1 MPRHSTHG
9 RGLKIFLVVLAVLAG
24 IIVVCEI
31 LGWPFLR
38 KPVENLASRQLNRE
52 VRIEEPFELHLL
64 GGISLSVGGLW
75 IAAPKMFDAP
85 YLLDAENIT
94 LKLRY
99 SDLIGW
105 DSATEPFTIKMLNV
119 KQMDAYLLRNKQG
132 ATWQFKEE
140 QPDEKPTPF
149 PVIDTLVVQQG
160 TAVVK
165 DTITDADLEASFR
178 TREGTNEAKA
188 VSVVEAEGTF
198 RDHPIKGQVI
208 TPGFLE
214 AAQQGKDQPI
224 PLDAWVNYG
233 GVRVEFLG
241 NIANISAAKEIRGN
255 FTIKGPSLGIVGDLF
270 NITLP
275 TTTEFIIKGDL
286 VREEELIK
294 VDIENA
300 RVGSSDLSGQFSFDT
315 SGEKIFMKGYLN
327 SSNFVLA
334 DLAPTFGTRAEDGS
348 EIERPEGQV
357 FPDRQLNL
365 PALNKFNAEIS
376 LDFQRVHLGRF
387 FEEPISPFKAYLDLN
402 SGKLSLAKIDA
413 RTAEGSLAGTIAV
426 DANALGESGKQDP
439 DDQSRPKAQWALDL
453 DWKNIKLG
461 RWIKGREQT
470 EPGEPRAYVTGLL
483 NGNVDL
489 KGRGNST
496 SELLGS
502 LNGNISTYINQGQ
515 ISHLLIEA
523 LGLDVAQALGLLIKS
538 DELLPMHCAVVD
550 LQSQQGIVKTQVA
563 LIDTPVTLVL
573 MDGRID
579 LQQEQ
584 LDLRFVAKPENVSLF
599 TARTPILVDGT
610 LANPEVHPKVAPI
623 AARVLGSIALAF
635 VNPLAAIIPFLDPGT
650 GDHAPC
656 DEVLREFKTRNAKA
670 GAAKSASGNAGG
682 RGADKPAAMQRSAP
696 AEAAPSAAEP
706 GQAAPGSAAPPTDA
720 PIGNPPYGT
729 RGIPGH
735 GAD

>member
-1 MPRHSTHG
+1 MPSHSAHG

-38 KPVENLASRQLNRE
+38 KPMENLATRQLERE
-52 VRIEEPFELHLL
+52 VRIEEPFKLRLL
-64 GGISLSVGGLW
+64 GGIRLSVGGLW
-75 IAAPKMFDAP
+75 IASPKEFDAP
-85 YLLDAENIT
+85 YLLDAEDIT
-94 LKLRY
+94 IKLRY

-105 DSATEPFTIKMLNV
+105 DSATEPFTIKQLKV
-119 KQMDAYLLRNKQG
+119 QQMDAYLLRNKDG

-140 QPDEKPTPF
+140 QPDEEPTPF
-149 PVIDTLVVQQG
+149 PVIETLVVQQG
-160 TAVVK
+160 SALVK
-165 DTITDADLEASFR
+165 DTITEADLEASFR
-178 TREGTNEAKA
+178 TREGTTEADA
-188 VSVVEAEGTF
+188 VSVIETEGTF
-198 RDHPIKGQVI
+198 RQHPIKGRVT

-214 AAQQGKDQPI
+214 AAQQQKDHPI
-224 PLDAWVNYG
+224 PLDAWVDYG

-241 NIANISAAKEIRGN
+241 NISNISAAKEIRGN

-275 TTTEFIIKGDL
+275 TTTEFTIKGDL
-286 VREEELIK
+286 IREEELIK
-294 VDIENA
+294 VDIESA

-315 SGEKIFMKGYLN
+315 GGEKIVMKGDLN

-334 DLAPTFGTRAEDGS
+334 DLGPTFGTRGEDGS
-348 EIERPEGQV
+348 ELQRPEGQV

-365 PALNKFNAEIS
+365 PALNKFNAEVS

-402 SGKLSLAKIDA
+402 SGKLSLAKIEA
-413 RTAEGSLAGTIAV
+413 STAEGSLSGTIAV

-461 RWIKGREQT
+461 QWIKGREQT
-470 EPGEPRAYVTGLL
+470 EPGEPSAYVTGLL
-483 NGNVDL
+483 NGSVDL

-515 ISHLLIEA
+515 ISHLVIEA

-538 DELLPMHCAVVD
+538 DKLLPMHCAVVD

-573 MDGRID
+573 MDGKID

-584 LDLRFVAKPENVSLF
+584 LDLRFVAKPENASPF

-610 LANPEVHPKVAPI
+610 LANPEIHPKVAPI

-635 VNPLAAIIPFLDPGT
+635 INPLAAIIPFLDPGT
-650 GDHAPC
+650 GDHSPC
-656 DEVLREFKTRNAKA
+656 GEALREFNARNGKTKA
-670 GAAKSASGNAGG
+670 GSEAGRGEAGG
-682 RGADKPAAMQRSAP
+682 RGEDREPALQQDGRTDSASDP
-696 AEAAPSAAEP
+696 AGTAPTGETPSSDE
-706 GQAAPGSAAPPTDA
+706 

>member
-1 MPRHSTHG
+1 MSSHSARG
-9 RGLKIFLVVLAVLAG
+9 RGLKIFLIVLAVLAA
-24 IIVVCEI
+24 IIAVCEI
-31 LGWPFLR
+31 MGWPFLR
-38 KPVENLASRQLNRE
+38 KPVENFASKQLNRE

-75 IAAPKMFDAP
+75 IAAPQIFDAP

-105 DSATEPFTIKMLNV
+105 DSATEPFTIKLLKV
-119 KQMDAYLLRNKQG
+119 KQIDAYLLRNEKG

-140 QPDEKPTPF
+140 QPDEQPTPF
-149 PVIDTLVVQQG
+149 PMIDTLVVQQG
-160 TAVVK
+160 SAVIK
-165 DTITDADLEASFR
+165 DTITEADLEASFR
-178 TREGTNEAKA
+178 TREGTNEAQA
-188 VSVVEAEGTF
+188 VSVIEAEGTF
-198 RDHPIKGQVI
+198 RNHPIKGQVT

-214 AAQQGKDQPI
+214 AAQEKDDHPL

-233 GVRVEFLG
+233 GIRAEFLG
-241 NIANISAAKEIRGN
+241 NITNISSAKEIRGN
-255 FTIKGPSLGIVGDLF
+255 FTIKGPSLGILGDLF

-275 TTTEFIIKGDL
+275 TTTQFTIKGD
-286 VREEELIK
+286 VIRENQLIV

-300 RVGSSDLSGQFSFDT
+300 HVGSSDLSGKFSFDT
-315 SGEKIFMKGYLN
+315 SGEKIFMKGDLN

-348 EIERPEGQV
+348 ELQRPEGQV
-357 FPDRQLNL
+357 FPDRELNL
-365 PALNKFNAEIS
+365 PALNKFNAELS

-402 SGKLSLAKIDA
+402 SGKLSLAKIVA
-413 RTAEGSLAGTIAV
+413 HTADGSLSGTIAV
-426 DANALGESGKQDP
+426 DANALGASGKQDP
-439 DDQSRPKAQWALDL
+439 DDESRPKAQWALDL
-453 DWKNIKLG
+453 DWKNIKLAK
-461 RWIKGREQT
+461 WIKGREQT
-470 EPGEPRAYVTGLL
+470 EPGEPSAYVTGLL

-496 SELLGS
+496 KELLGS

-515 ISHLLIEA
+515 ISHLVIEA
-523 LGLDVAQALGLLIKS
+523 LGLDIAQALGILINS

-550 LQSQQGIVKTQVA
+550 MQSQQGIVKTQVA

-573 MDGRID
+573 MDGKID

-584 LDLRFVAKPENVSLF
+584 LDLRFVAKPENASPF
-599 TARTPILVDGT
+599 TARAPILVDGT

-650 GDHAPC
+650 GDHSPC
-656 DEVLREFKTRNAKA
+656 GEALREFNARNDGKA
-670 GAAKSASGNAGG
+670 GAAKPASGAAGG
-682 RGADKPAAMQRSAP
+682 RAGEQP
-696 AEAAPSAAEP
+696 AERTRSQDGASESTAPT
-706 GQAAPGSAAPPTDA
+706 GQSPASDE

-735 GAD
+735 GAE